1 MEIQRWEGVSGMIK
15 PIPKEVESSTSMVSG
30 KDTAEKESPVDE
42 FFRRSKRKPPK
53 FKRVKRGHA
62 DPDISEDPDLFPAKL
77 MQSFGTTDMDLT
89 NRLLNQVAYTVPWVK
104 HDANDYNYVVSA
116 LHGINPRD
124 ELEGLL
130 AVQMVGV
137 HNLAMNFMRLAV
149 AKDQTTDGMNNNV
162 SRVTKLLRTFV
173 AQVEALNNYRGK
185 GQQKVVVEHVHVH
198 KGGQAVVGAVNVNKT
213 GEGGGSDRG

>member
-1 MEIQRWEGVSGMIK
+1 MIK
-15 PIPKEVESSTSMVSG
+15 PIPKEVEPSTSMVAG
-30 KDTAEKESPVDE
+30 TDTPEKESPVDE
-42 FFRRSKRKPPK
+42 FHRRYKRKPPK
-53 FKRVKRGHA
+53 FKRVKRGLA

-89 NRLLNQVAYTVPWVK
+89 NSLFSQVINTVPWSK
-104 HDANDYNYVVSA
+104 PDAKNSNYVVSA

-137 HNLAMNFMRLAV
+137 HNLAMDFMRRAI
-149 AKDQTTDGMNNNV
+149 AKDQTTEGTNLNV
-162 SRVTKLLRTFV
+162 SRATKLLRTFV

-185 GQQKVVVEHVHVH
+185 GQQKVVVEHVHIY
-198 KGGQAVVGAVNVNKT
+198 KGGQAIVGAVNANKT
-213 GEGGGSDRG
+213 GEGGVRDKG